1 MTDLPGLPSLPGG
14 LASLFGDVTLLVGDL
29 IGNAF
34 GGATPQWGIF
44 LNGGPVILCDNV
56 VSFDYKQDFAI
67 SNYPVE
73 QGAFASY
80 NKVQKPFE
88 VKFRFSTG
96 GSLSDRQ
103 NFLDSIDAIIADT
116 NLYDV
121 VTPEKTYTNV
131 NLVHQDYRR
140 TATDGVGLISV
151 DVWCEQVRAAAQIQS
166 SSVAGA
172 SSSTPPN
179 TVGANSASGGSAPFQ
194 SNNAGMTDDF
204 AQINNPQS
212 VGASPQVNGGTAFS
226 QSPTVTQQ
234 SEFNNAMP
242 LP

>member
-1 MTDLPGLPSLPGG
+1 MTALPGLPSLPGN
-14 LASLFGDVTLLVGDL
+14 LESLFGNVSLLTSDSVG
-29 IGNAF
+29 NSF

-44 LNGGPVILCDNV
+44 LNGEPVVLCDNV

-67 SNYPVE
+67 SNYPIE
-73 QGAFASY
+73 QGAFSSY

-96 GSLSDRQ
+96 GSQSDRQ
-103 NFLDSIDAIIADT
+103 NFLNSIDAIIADV

-121 VTPEKTYTNV
+121 VTPEKTYTSV

-140 TATDGVGLISV
+140 TATDGAGLISV
-151 DVWCEQVRAAAQIQS
+151 DVWCEQVRASAQTQS

-172 SSSTPPN
+172 SS
-179 TVGANSASGGSAPFQ
+179 GSGGAGATPGTNVFQ
-194 SNNAGMTDDF
+194 SGSPNAVVNDDF
-204 AQINNPQS
+204 AQINDPQP
-212 VGASPQVNGGTAFS
+212 VGASPQVNGGTAFP
-226 QSPTVTQQ
+226 QTPSPTQQ
-234 SEFNNAMP
+234 SSFNTGTP